1 MLQTSPISSNS
12 EAQNTITGKFAMDL
26 SVHEVCHIS
35 KEIDLFFTFL
45 KKDRDRLNSILVS
58 TPESQEG
65 VIFTI

>member
-1 MLQTSPISSNS
+1 
-12 EAQNTITGKFAMDL
+12 MDL
-26 SVHEVCHIS
+26 SVHEVCHVL